1 MTTNR
6 EKKTRKPL
14 LGALVR
20 KKPSVRPVSIAS
32 RIVAKITELLANK
45 ELRVGDFLGTEVT
58 ISETFGASRF
68 PVREALSRLEALGI
82 VEIRRGAGGGIW
94 IAHGKP
100 DHFADL
106 LAIHLL
112 LADITLEELF
122 EARLAIVP
130 KAAEHAAKH
139 ATAQEVAELG
149 SLLDEVE
156 RLRHDFS
163 AALDVLMTFHL
174 KLVELS
180 KLRTLT
186 ALNRSLCSLLKD
198 LHERYPPPILTT
210 SRPAGTYGGM
220 RNLRAAVAKIGE
232 GDSAGASEI
241 MRKSIIGHRDA
252 ILALARQEQAAVSG
266 TIRA

>member
-1 MTTNR
+1 MTTDR
-6 EKKTRKPL
+6 GKRARKPRLGSL
-14 LGALVR
+14 LQNKTSLR
-20 KKPSVRPVSIAS
+20 SSSIAS
-32 RIVAKITELLANK
+32 RIVAKVTELLANK
-45 ELRVGDFLGTEVT
+45 ELRVGDFLGTEATV
-58 ISETFGASRF
+58 SKTFEASRF
-68 PVREALSRLEALGI
+68 PVREALSRLEALGL

-106 LAIHLL
+106 LAVHLL
-112 LADITLEELF
+112 LADITPEELF

-139 ATAQEVAELG
+139 ATAEDVAELT

-163 AALDVLMTFHL
+163 AALEALLAFHL

-198 LHERYPPPILTT
+198 LHQRYPPPILTS
-210 SRPAGTYGGM
+210 SRPANTYGGM
-220 RNLRAAVAKIGE
+220 RNLRAAVAKIAE
-232 GDSAGASEI
+232 GDSAGASEV
-241 MRKSIIGHRDA
+241 MHKSILGHRDA
-252 ILALARQEQAAVSG
+252 ILALARQEQRDG
-266 TIRA
+266 GG